1 MMIKRTQA
9 VPGIAFLLG
18 AASLAIV
25 VLVLLKPSDPV
36 DPETAAVRAAAEG
49 AITALYYS
57 DFPPADYRGGPLAS
71 PDAAAIR
78 ERVVT
83 DIARYFSPA
92 LQARYEPMIL
102 NAVESIGSG
111 DWDAAGGF
119 SSLGWQGVSFSGD
132 HATLGLRSSGWVLRR
147 GGAGGQ
153 LPDATYRLESTFDW
167 RFSLIRD
174 NGQWR
179 VDAFDATCVQ
189 GCP

>member
-1 MMIKRTQA
+1 MLIKRTRA
-9 VPGIAFLLG
+9 IPRFAYLLG
-18 AASLAIV
+18 ATSLAIV
-25 VLVLLKPSDPV
+25 VLLLLKPSDPA
-36 DPETAAVRAAAEG
+36 DAETAAVRAAAEG

-57 DFPPADYRGGPLAS
+57 DFPPADYQGGPLAS

-78 ERVVT
+78 ERIAT
-83 DIARYFSPA
+83 EIARYFSPA

-102 NAVESIGSG
+102 NAVESIGSS

-119 SSLGWQGVSFSGD
+119 SSLGWKGVSFSGD
-132 HATLGLRSSGWVLRR
+132 HATLELRSTGWVLRR
-147 GGAGGQ
+147 RAAGGQ
-153 LPDATYRLESTFDW
+153 QPDSTYRLESTFDW
-167 RFSLIRD
+167 RFSLIKD